1 MSTQLTLAGRDWSL
15 LSYGEASL
23 PEGVTVTLMYD
34 PEQGRLAGR
43 SGCNRYFG
51 PATLQEGAIEVGHLA
66 STRRMCPPPMME
78 VEAAFLK
85 LLQTASRYRI
95 DDGRLV
101 VDCTDGQQL
110 VFVADGE

>member
-1 MSTQLTLAGRDWSL
+1 MSKQLTLAGRDWSL
-15 LSYGEASL
+15 LSYADTSL

-34 PEQGRLAGR
+34 PEQGRVAGR

-51 PATLQEGAIEVGHLA
+51 PATLREGTVEIGQLA
-66 STRRMCPPPMME
+66 STRRMCPPPVME

-95 DDGRLV
+95 DDGQLFI
-101 VDCTDGQQL
+101 DCTDGRQL